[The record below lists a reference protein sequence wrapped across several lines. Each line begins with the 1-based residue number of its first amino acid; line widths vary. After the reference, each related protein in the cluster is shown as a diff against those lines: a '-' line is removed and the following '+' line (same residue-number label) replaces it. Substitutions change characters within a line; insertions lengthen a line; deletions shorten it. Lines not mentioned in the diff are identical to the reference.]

1 MTNPSH
7 KYQSSEGKEF
17 VLATSQ
23 AAVSFEQLPTIKT
36 PRDITILS
44 SSVECIE
51 VQVKGRRHILPTKTS
66 LQRNKFLEETEH
78 LYDLLGQALLM
89 MSKEEHAVII
99 YYTETAGRLPNL
111 PFNPNRVFII
121 DDKEFLCA
129 LSHLS
134 NCTIKCSN
142 LVFNTYNKKAKSLGI
157 ELVVV

>member
-1 MTNPSH
+1 MYSNR
-7 KYQSSEGKEF
+7 EF
-17 VLATSQ
+17 VQKPSEPSI
-23 AAVSFEQLPTIKT
+23 SFEQLPTIKT

-78 LYDLLGQALLM
+78 LYDLLGQTLLM
-89 MSKEEHAVII
+89 MGKEEHAVII

-121 DDKEFLCA
+121 DDREFLCA

-134 NCTIKCSN
+134 NCTLKCSN
-142 LVFNTYNKKAKSLGI
+142 FIFSTYKEKAKSRGI
-157 ELVVV
+157 ELIVV